1 MAKYT
6 SGVVEVTLSGELVMP
21 LHTGMMDGTLYLKPE
36 RCWDKVGDSGH
47 CSMDRGCLG
56 TQCADCYW
64 HRSNMTLITSCST
77 IKLVTD
83 GELPTPELLAF
94 GKLYHNILISDKE

>member
-36 RCWDKVGDSGH
+36 RCWGKVDGRVPS
-47 CSMDRGCLG
+47 SMDRGCFG
-56 TQCADCYW
+56 TQCANCYW
-64 HRSNMTLITSCST
+64 HKSNMTLITSCST
-77 IKLVTD
+77 IKLVTN

>member
-1 MAKYT
+1 M
-6 SGVVEVTLSGELVMP
+6 SSELIMP
-21 LHTGMMDGTLYLKPE
+21 LHTGMMDGTLYLKSV
-36 RCWDKVGDSGH
+36 RCWSKSDGKIIPSEDK
-47 CSMDRGCLG
+47 GCFG
-56 TQCADCYW
+56 TNCMECYW
-64 HRSNMTLITSCST
+64 SKRNMNLITSCST

>member
-1 MAKYT
+1 M
-6 SGVVEVTLSGELVMP
+6 SSELEIP

-36 RCWDKVGDSGH
+36 RCWGKVDGSVPS
-47 CSMDRGCLG
+47 SMDRGCFG
-56 TQCADCYW
+56 TECANCYW
-64 HRSNMTLITSCST
+64 HKVNMTLITSCST
-77 IKLVTD
+77 IKLVTN